1 MAASAVLKIGAK
13 IASKSAG
20 AMKGVAKSSKRLTKS
35 VQKNIKIKKRL
46 RATSERFEKF
56 REERKKRQEKES
68 LLEQEKSQKKGE
80 QQKSTGSGKGPLE
93 RLISLI
99 QILLVGFIV
108 NKLPQIIDFIKKV
121 IKVIR
126 DIVDKFKEFFD
137 GVIGFFKSI
146 GKVIGKAFDTI
157 SNLNFNDI
165 GDTIKGAFGKLKDAF
180 NGIKDKLLDGVKSF
194 LGLKKKK
201 VKKEINRELT
211 DKDLKDK
218 ELKSSVSD
226 VQKTMA
232 SKSEEF
238 NDTIKTIEKAG
249 TGVDIVGPENANL
262 TEQVQSTVTKES
274 DEKPSPQVSGQ
285 RGNRPD
291 MKGGIDIKIQK
302 PMGGAQGRTKRPTPK
317 PSNTDASGGS
327 SGGSEKIKNSTKTGG
342 TSGSTVNSSVS
353 KTGDALN
360 ISKSKKIVSTTTI
373 TPERKSK
380 NTVMIVGNKGGQSQS
395 QGGMG
400 SKGRSIVIEE
410 DNSLKDQFAL
420 SLF

>member
-1 MAASAVLKIGAK
+1 MAASAVLQIGAK
-13 IASKSAG
+13 IASKTAG

-46 RATSERFEKF
+46 RATSERFQKY
-56 REERKKRQEKES
+56 REEKKKRQEKES
-68 LLEQEKSQKKGE
+68 LLEQEKSQKRGE
-80 QQKSTGSGKGPLE
+80 QQKSMGSGRGPLE
-93 RLISLI
+93 RLMALV
-99 QILLVGFIV
+99 QALLVGFV
-108 NKLPQIIDFIKKV
+108 LNKLPQIIDFIKKV

-126 DIVDKFKEFFD
+126 DIVDKFKAFFD
-137 GVIGFFKSI
+137 GVVGFFKSI
-146 GKVIGKAFDTI
+146 GKVIGKAFDVI
-157 SNLNFNDI
+157 SNLNFDDI
-165 GDTIKGAFGKLKDAF
+165 GDKIKGVFGKLKDAF
-180 NGIKDKLLDGVKSF
+180 NGIKDQLLDGVKSF

-249 TGVDIVGPENANL
+249 TGVDIVGPENSNL
-262 TEQVQSTVTKES
+262 TEQVQSTVTKEN
-274 DEKPSPQVSGQ
+274 DGKPTSLK
-285 RGNRPD
+285 
-291 MKGGIDIKIQK
+291 ME
-302 PMGGAQGRTKRPTPK
+302 
-317 PSNTDASGGS
+317 GS
-327 SGGSEKIKNSTKTGG
+327 SGESGG
-342 TSGSTVNSSVS
+342 GKFTIIREDGSTTTDFREI
-353 KTGDALN
+353 KAAKEAYQLN
-360 ISKSKKIVSTTTI
+360 ISKPKKTVSTTTI

-400 SKGRSIVIEE
+400 SKSRTKIIVQK
-410 DNSLKDQFAL
+410 DNSIKDQFAL

>member
-1 MAASAVLKIGAK
+1 MAASAVLQIGAK

-35 VQKNIKIKKRL
+35 VQKNIKIKKTL
-46 RATSERFEKF
+46 RATSERFQKY
-56 REERKKRQEKES
+56 REEKKKRQEKES
-68 LLEQEKSQKKGE
+68 LLEQEKSQKRGE
-80 QQKSTGSGKGPLE
+80 QQKSMGSGRGPLE
-93 RLISLI
+93 RLMALV
-99 QILLVGFIV
+99 QALLVGFV
-108 NKLPQIIDFIKKV
+108 LNKLPQIIDFIKKV

-126 DIVDKFKEFFD
+126 DIVDKFKAFFD
-137 GVIGFFKSI
+137 GVVGFFKSI
-146 GKVIGKAFDTI
+146 GKVIGKAFDVI
-157 SNLNFNDI
+157 SNLNFDDI
-165 GDTIKGAFGKLKDAF
+165 GDKIKGVFGKLKDAF

-249 TGVDIVGPENANL
+249 TGVDIVGPENSNL

-274 DEKPSPQVSGQ
+274 DGKPT
-285 RGNRPD
+285 NL
-291 MKGGIDIKIQK
+291 KIE
-302 PMGGAQGRTKRPTPK
+302 G
-317 PSNTDASGGS
+317 SSGGS
-327 SGGSEKIKNSTKTGG
+327 SGGSEKIESSTKSGG
-342 TSGSTVNSSVS
+342 TSGSTVNSSVTKS
-353 KTGDALN
+353 GDKLN
-360 ISKSKKIVSTTTI
+360 ISKPKKTVSTTTI

-395 QGGMG
+395 QGGMR
-400 SKGRSIVIEE
+400 SKSGTRIIVQKNNSI
-410 DNSLKDQFAL
+410 KDQFAL

>member
-1 MAASAVLKIGAK
+1 MAASAVLQIGAK
-13 IASKSAG
+13 IASKTAG

-46 RATSERFEKF
+46 RATSERFQKY
-56 REERKKRQEKES
+56 REEKKKRQEKES

-80 QQKSTGSGKGPLE
+80 EQKTKGTSGKGPLE
-93 RLISLI
+93 RLMSLI
-99 QILLVGFIV
+99 QILLVRFV
-108 NKLPQIIDFIKKV
+108 LNKLPQIIDFIKKV

-126 DIVDKFKEFFD
+126 DIVDKFKAFFD

-146 GKVIGKAFDTI
+146 GKVIGKAFYVI

-165 GDTIKGAFGKLKDAF
+165 GDKIKGVFGKLKDAF
-180 NGIKDKLLDGVKSF
+180 TNIKDKLLDGVKSF

-232 SKSEEF
+232 SKSDEF

-249 TGVDIVGPENANL
+249 TGVDIVGPENSNL

-274 DEKPSPQVSGQ
+274 DGKPT
-285 RGNRPD
+285 NL
-291 MKGGIDIKIQK
+291 KIE
-302 PMGGAQGRTKRPTPK
+302 
-317 PSNTDASGGS
+317 GS
-327 SGGSEKIKNSTKTGG
+327 SGGSEKIESSTKSGG
-342 TSGSTVNSSVS
+342 TSGSTVNSSVE
-353 KTGDALN
+353 KTGDGLN
-360 ISKSKKIVSTTTI
+360 ISKPKKTVNTTTI
-373 TPERKSK
+373 TPKRKSK
-380 NTVMIVGNKGGQSQS
+380 NTVMIIGNKGGQFQS

-400 SKGRSIVIEE
+400 SKGRTKIIVQK
-410 DNSLKDQFAL
+410 DNSIKDQFAL

>member
-35 VQKNIKIKKRL
+35 VQKNIKIKKRV
-46 RATSERFEKF
+46 RATSERFQKF

-80 QQKSTGSGKGPLE
+80 EQKTKGTSGKGPLE
-93 RLISLI
+93 RLMSLI
-99 QILLVGFIV
+99 QILLVGFIL
-108 NKLPQIIDFIKKV
+108 NKLPQIINFIKKV

-126 DIVDKFKEFFD
+126 DIVDKFKAFFD

-146 GKVIGKAFDTI
+146 GKVIGKAFDVI

-165 GDTIKGAFGKLKDAF
+165 GDKIKGVFGKLKDAF

-218 ELKSSVSD
+218 ELKSSVGD

-249 TGVDIVGPENANL
+249 TGVDIVGPENSNL

-274 DEKPSPQVSGQ
+274 DGKPT
-285 RGNRPD
+285 NL
-291 MKGGIDIKIQK
+291 KIE
-302 PMGGAQGRTKRPTPK
+302 
-317 PSNTDASGGS
+317 GS
-327 SGGSEKIKNSTKTGG
+327 SGGSEKIQNSAKTGG

-360 ISKSKKIVSTTTI
+360 ISKPKKTVNTTTI
-373 TPERKSK
+373 TPERKPK
-380 NTVMIVGNKGGQSQS
+380 NTVMIIGNKGGQSQS

-400 SKGRSIVIEE
+400 SKSRTRIIVQK
-410 DNSLKDQFAL
+410 DNSIKDQFAL

>member
-1 MAASAVLKIGAK
+1 MAASSVLKIGAK

-35 VQKNIKIKKRL
+35 VQKNIKIKKKL
-46 RATSERFEKF
+46 RATSERFQKF

-80 QQKSTGSGKGPLE
+80 EQKTKGTSGKGPLE
-93 RLISLI
+93 RLMSLI
-99 QILLVGFIV
+99 QILLVGFV
-108 NKLPQIIDFIKKV
+108 LNKLPQIIDFIKKV

-126 DIVDKFKEFFD
+126 DIVDKFKAFFD

-146 GKVIGKAFDTI
+146 GKVIGKAFDVI

-165 GDTIKGAFGKLKDAF
+165 GDKIKGVFGKLKDAF

-194 LGLKKKK
+194 IGLKKKK
-201 VKKEINRELT
+201 PKKEIKRELT

-232 SKSEEF
+232 SKSDEF

-249 TGVDIVGPENANL
+249 TGVDIVGPENSNL

-274 DEKPSPQVSGQ
+274 DGKPT
-285 RGNRPD
+285 NL
-291 MKGGIDIKIQK
+291 KIE
-302 PMGGAQGRTKRPTPK
+302 
-317 PSNTDASGGS
+317 GS
-327 SGGSEKIKNSTKTGG
+327 SGGSEKIESSTKSGG
-342 TSGSTVNSSVS
+342 ASGSTVNSSVA
-353 KTGDALN
+353 KTGDGLN
-360 ISKSKKIVSTTTI
+360 ISKPKKTVRTTTI

-380 NTVMIVGNKGGQSQS
+380 NTVMIVGNKNNQSSSGGSVKS
-395 QGGMG
+395 SGGTQI
-400 SKGRSIVIEE
+400 IVKEK
-410 DNSLKDQFAL
+410 NSLKDQFAL
-420 SLF
+420 SLY

>member
-1 MAASAVLKIGAK
+1 MAASAVLQIGAK
-13 IASKSAG
+13 IASKTAG

-46 RATSERFEKF
+46 RATSERFQKY
-56 REERKKRQEKES
+56 REEKKKRQEKES
-68 LLEQEKSQKKGE
+68 LLEQEKSQKRGE
-80 QQKSTGSGKGPLE
+80 QQKSMGSGRGPLE
-93 RLISLI
+93 RLMALV
-99 QILLVGFIV
+99 QALLVGFV
-108 NKLPQIIDFIKKV
+108 LNKLPQIIDFIKKV

-126 DIVDKFKEFFD
+126 DIVDKFKAFFD
-137 GVIGFFKSI
+137 GVVGFFKSI
-146 GKVIGKAFDTI
+146 GKVIGKAFDVI
-157 SNLNFNDI
+157 SNLNFDDI
-165 GDTIKGAFGKLKDAF
+165 GDKIKGVFGKLKDAF

-249 TGVDIVGPENANL
+249 TGVDIVGPENSNL

-274 DEKPSPQVSGQ
+274 DGKPKNLKMEGS
-285 RGNRPD
+285 
-291 MKGGIDIKIQK
+291 
-302 PMGGAQGRTKRPTPK
+302 
-317 PSNTDASGGS
+317 SGGS
-327 SGGSEKIKNSTKTGG
+327 SGGSEKIESSTKSGG
-342 TSGSTVNSSVS
+342 TSGSTVNSSVTKS
-353 KTGDALN
+353 GDKLN
-360 ISKSKKIVSTTTI
+360 ISKPKKTVSTTTI

-395 QGGMG
+395 QGGMR
-400 SKGRSIVIEE
+400 SKSGTRIIVQKNNSI
-410 DNSLKDQFAL
+410 KDQFAL

>member
-1 MAASAVLKIGAK
+1 MAASAVLQIGAK

-46 RATSERFEKF
+46 RATSERFQKY
-56 REERKKRQEKES
+56 REEKKKRQEKES
-68 LLEQEKSQKKGE
+68 LLEQEKSQRKGE
-80 QQKSTGSGKGPLE
+80 QQKTTGTSGKGPLE
-93 RLISLI
+93 RLMSLI
-99 QILLVGFIV
+99 QILLVGFV
-108 NKLPQIIDFIKKV
+108 LNKLPQIIDFIKKV

-126 DIVDKFKEFFD
+126 DIVDKFKTFFD

-146 GKVIGKAFDTI
+146 GKVIGKAFDVI

-165 GDTIKGAFGKLKDAF
+165 GDVIKGAFGKLKDAF
-180 NGIKDKLLDGVKSF
+180 TNIKDKLLDGVKSF

-218 ELKSSVSD
+218 ELKSSVGD
-226 VQKTMA
+226 VQRTMA

-249 TGVDIVGPENANL
+249 TGVDIVGPENSNL

-274 DEKPSPQVSGQ
+274 DGKPT
-285 RGNRPD
+285 NL
-291 MKGGIDIKIQK
+291 KIE
-302 PMGGAQGRTKRPTPK
+302 G
-317 PSNTDASGGS
+317 SSGGS
-327 SGGSEKIKNSTKTGG
+327 SGESEKIESSTKSGG
-342 TSGSTVNSSVS
+342 TSGSGKITIIREDGSTTTDFREI
-353 KTGDALN
+353 KAAKEAYKLN
-360 ISKSKKIVSTTTI
+360 ISESI

-380 NTVMIVGNKGGQSQS
+380 NTVMIVGNKNNQSSSGGSVKSSGETQI
-395 QGGMG
+395 
-400 SKGRSIVIEE
+400 IVKEK
-410 DNSLKDQFAL
+410 NSLKDQFAL
-420 SLF
+420 SLY

>member
-1 MAASAVLKIGAK
+1 MAASAVLQIGAK
-13 IASKSAG
+13 IASKTAG

-46 RATSERFEKF
+46 RATSERFQKY
-56 REERKKRQEKES
+56 REEKKKRQEKES
-68 LLEQEKSQKKGE
+68 LLEQEKSQKRGE
-80 QQKSTGSGKGPLE
+80 QQKSMGSGRGPLE
-93 RLISLI
+93 RLMALV
-99 QILLVGFIV
+99 QALLVGFV
-108 NKLPQIIDFIKKV
+108 LNKLPQIIDFIKKV

-126 DIVDKFKEFFD
+126 DIVDKFKAFFD
-137 GVIGFFKSI
+137 GVVGFFKSI
-146 GKVIGKAFDTI
+146 GKVIGKAFDVI

-165 GDTIKGAFGKLKDAF
+165 GDKIKGVFGKLKDAF

-249 TGVDIVGPENANL
+249 TGVDIVGPENSNL
-262 TEQVQSTVTKES
+262 TEQVQSSVTKES
-274 DEKPSPQVSGQ
+274 DGKPTNLKMEGS
-285 RGNRPD
+285 
-291 MKGGIDIKIQK
+291 
-302 PMGGAQGRTKRPTPK
+302 
-317 PSNTDASGGS
+317 SGGS
-327 SGGSEKIKNSTKTGG
+327 SGGSEKIESSTKSGG
-342 TSGSTVNSSVS
+342 TSGSTVNSSVTKS
-353 KTGDALN
+353 GDKLN
-360 ISKSKKIVSTTTI
+360 ISKPKKTVSTTTI

-380 NTVMIVGNKGGQSQS
+380 TTVMIVGNKGGQSQS
-395 QGGMG
+395 QGGMR
-400 SKGRSIVIEE
+400 SKSGTRIIVQKNNSI
-410 DNSLKDQFAL
+410 KDQFAL

>member
-1 MAASAVLKIGAK
+1 MAASAVLQIGAK
-13 IASKSAG
+13 IASKTAG

-46 RATSERFEKF
+46 RATSERFQKY
-56 REERKKRQEKES
+56 REEKKKRQEKES
-68 LLEQEKSQKKGE
+68 LLEQEKSQKRGE
-80 QQKSTGSGKGPLE
+80 QQKSMGSGRGPLE
-93 RLISLI
+93 RLMALV
-99 QILLVGFIV
+99 QALLVGFV
-108 NKLPQIIDFIKKV
+108 LNKLPQIIDFIKKV

-126 DIVDKFKEFFD
+126 DIVDKFKAFFD
-137 GVIGFFKSI
+137 GVVGFFKSI
-146 GKVIGKAFDTI
+146 GKVIGKAFDVI
-157 SNLNFNDI
+157 SNLNFDDI
-165 GDTIKGAFGKLKDAF
+165 GDKIKGVFGKLKDAF

-249 TGVDIVGPENANL
+249 TGVDIVGPENSNL

-274 DEKPSPQVSGQ
+274 DGKPKNLKMEGS
-285 RGNRPD
+285 
-291 MKGGIDIKIQK
+291 
-302 PMGGAQGRTKRPTPK
+302 
-317 PSNTDASGGS
+317 SGGS
-327 SGGSEKIKNSTKTGG
+327 SGGSEKIESSTKSGG
-342 TSGSTVNSSVS
+342 TSGSTLNSSVTKS
-353 KTGDALN
+353 GDKLN
-360 ISKSKKIVSTTTI
+360 ISKPKKTVSTTTI

-395 QGGMG
+395 QGGMR
-400 SKGRSIVIEE
+400 SKSGTRIIVQKNNSI
-410 DNSLKDQFAL
+410 KDQFAL

>member
-1 MAASAVLKIGAK
+1 MAASAVLQIGAK
-13 IASKSAG
+13 IASKTAG

-35 VQKNIKIKKRL
+35 VQKNVKIKKRL
-46 RATSERFEKF
+46 RATSERFQKY
-56 REERKKRQEKES
+56 REEKKKRQEKES
-68 LLEQEKSQKKGE
+68 LLEQEKSQKRGE
-80 QQKSTGSGKGPLE
+80 QQKSMGSGRGPLE
-93 RLISLI
+93 RLMALV
-99 QILLVGFIV
+99 QALLVGFV
-108 NKLPQIIDFIKKV
+108 LNKLPQIIDFIKKV

-126 DIVDKFKEFFD
+126 DIVDKFKAFFD

-146 GKVIGKAFDTI
+146 GKVIGKAFDVI

-165 GDTIKGAFGKLKDAF
+165 GDKIKGVFGKLKDAF

-232 SKSEEF
+232 SKSDEF

-249 TGVDIVGPENANL
+249 TGVDIVGPENSNL
-262 TEQVQSTVTKES
+262 TEQVQSTITKEN
-274 DEKPSPQVSGQ
+274 DGKPTSLK
-285 RGNRPD
+285 
-291 MKGGIDIKIQK
+291 MEE
-302 PMGGAQGRTKRPTPK
+302 
-317 PSNTDASGGS
+317 S
-327 SGGSEKIKNSTKTGG
+327 SIGK
-342 TSGSTVNSSVS
+342 SGSGKFTIVREDGSTTTDFREI
-353 KTGDALN
+353 KAAKEAYQLN
-360 ISKSKKIVSTTTI
+360 ISKPKKTVSTTTI

-395 QGGMG
+395 QGGVR
-400 SKGRSIVIEE
+400 SKGRTKIIVQK
-410 DNSLKDQFAL
+410 DNSIKDQFAL

>member
-1 MAASAVLKIGAK
+1 MAASAVLQIGAK

-46 RATSERFEKF
+46 RATSERFQKF
-56 REERKKRQEKES
+56 REERKKRQERES

-80 QQKSTGSGKGPLE
+80 GQKTKGTSGKGPLE
-93 RLISLI
+93 RLMSLI
-99 QILLVGFIV
+99 QILLVGFV
-108 NKLPQIIDFIKKV
+108 LNKLPQIIDFIKKV

-126 DIVDKFKEFFD
+126 DIVDKFKAFFD

-146 GKVIGKAFDTI
+146 GKVIGKAFDVI

-165 GDTIKGAFGKLKDAF
+165 GDKIKGVFGKLKDAF

-232 SKSEEF
+232 SKSDEF

-249 TGVDIVGPENANL
+249 TGVDIVGPENSNL
-262 TEQVQSTVTKES
+262 TEKVQSTIKKES
-274 DEKPSPQVSGQ
+274 DGKPT
-285 RGNRPD
+285 NL
-291 MKGGIDIKIQK
+291 KIE
-302 PMGGAQGRTKRPTPK
+302 G
-317 PSNTDASGGS
+317 SSSGS
-327 SGGSEKIKNSTKTGG
+327 SGGSEKIESSTKSGG
-342 TSGSTVNSSVS
+342 TSGSTVNSSVTKS
-353 KTGDALN
+353 GDKLN
-360 ISKSKKIVSTTTI
+360 ISKPKKTVSTTTI

-395 QGGMG
+395 QGGMR
-400 SKGRSIVIEE
+400 SKGRTRIIVQK
-410 DNSLKDQFAL
+410 DNSIKDQFAL

>member
-1 MAASAVLKIGAK
+1 MAASAVLQIGAK

-20 AMKGVAKSSKRLTKS
+20 AMRGVAKSSKRLTKS

-46 RATSERFEKF
+46 RATSERFQKY
-56 REERKKRQEKES
+56 REEKKKRQEKES

-80 QQKSTGSGKGPLE
+80 EQKTKGTSGKGPLE
-93 RLISLI
+93 RLMSLI
-99 QILLVGFIV
+99 QILLVGFV
-108 NKLPQIIDFIKKV
+108 LNKLPQIIDFIKKV

-126 DIVDKFKEFFD
+126 DIVDKFKAFFD
-137 GVIGFFKSI
+137 GVVGFFKSI
-146 GKVIGKAFDTI
+146 GKVIGKAFDVI

-180 NGIKDKLLDGVKSF
+180 NNIKDKLLDGVKSF

-232 SKSEEF
+232 SKSDEF

-249 TGVDIVGPENANL
+249 TGVDIVGPENSNL
-262 TEQVQSTVTKES
+262 TEQVQSTITKES
-274 DEKPSPQVSGQ
+274 DGKPT
-285 RGNRPD
+285 NLK
-291 MKGGIDIKIQK
+291 ME
-302 PMGGAQGRTKRPTPK
+302 
-317 PSNTDASGGS
+317 GS
-327 SGGSEKIKNSTKTGG
+327 SSGK
-342 TSGSTVNSSVS
+342 SGSGKFTIIREDGSTTTDFREI
-353 KTGDALN
+353 KAAKEAYQLN
-360 ISKSKKIVSTTTI
+360 ISKPKKTVSTTTI

-400 SKGRSIVIEE
+400 SKSRTNILVQK
-410 DNSLKDQFAL
+410 DNSIKDQFAL

>member
-1 MAASAVLKIGAK
+1 MAASSVLQIGAK

-46 RATSERFEKF
+46 RATSERFQKY
-56 REERKKRQEKES
+56 REEKEKRQEKES

-80 QQKSTGSGKGPLE
+80 EQKTKGTSGKGPLE
-93 RLISLI
+93 RLMSLI
-99 QILLVGFIV
+99 QILLVGFV
-108 NKLPQIIDFIKKV
+108 LNKLPQIIDFIKKV

-126 DIVDKFKEFFD
+126 DIVDKFKAFFD

-146 GKVIGKAFDTI
+146 GKVIGKAFDVI
-157 SNLNFNDI
+157 SNLNFDDI
-165 GDTIKGAFGKLKDAF
+165 GDKIKGVFGKLKDAF
-180 NGIKDKLLDGVKSF
+180 TNIKDKLLDGVKSF

-232 SKSEEF
+232 SKSDEF

-249 TGVDIVGPENANL
+249 TGVDIVGPENSNL

-274 DEKPSPQVSGQ
+274 DGKPKNLKMEGS
-285 RGNRPD
+285 
-291 MKGGIDIKIQK
+291 
-302 PMGGAQGRTKRPTPK
+302 
-317 PSNTDASGGS
+317 SGGS
-327 SGGSEKIKNSTKTGG
+327 SGGSEKIESSTKSGG
-342 TSGSTVNSSVS
+342 TSGSTVNSSVTKS
-353 KTGDALN
+353 GDKLN
-360 ISKSKKIVSTTTI
+360 ISKPKKTVSTTTI

-395 QGGMG
+395 QGGMR
-400 SKGRSIVIEE
+400 SKSGPRLIVQKNNSI
-410 DNSLKDQFAL
+410 KDQFAL

>member
-1 MAASAVLKIGAK
+1 MAASAVLQIGAK
-13 IASKSAG
+13 IASKTAG

-35 VQKNIKIKKRL
+35 VQKNVKIKKRL
-46 RATSERFEKF
+46 RATSERFQKY
-56 REERKKRQEKES
+56 REEKKKRQEKES
-68 LLEQEKSQKKGE
+68 LLEQEKSQKRGE
-80 QQKSTGSGKGPLE
+80 QQKSMGSGRGPLE
-93 RLISLI
+93 RLMALV
-99 QILLVGFIV
+99 QALLVGFV
-108 NKLPQIIDFIKKV
+108 LNKLPQIIDFIKKV

-126 DIVDKFKEFFD
+126 DIVDKFKAFFD

-146 GKVIGKAFDTI
+146 GKVIGKAFDVI

-165 GDTIKGAFGKLKDAF
+165 GDVIKGAFGKLKDAF
-180 NGIKDKLLDGVKSF
+180 TNIKDKLLDGVKSF

-232 SKSEEF
+232 SKSDEF

-249 TGVDIVGPENANL
+249 TGVDIVGPENSNL
-262 TEQVQSTVTKES
+262 TEQVQSTITKEN
-274 DEKPSPQVSGQ
+274 DGKPTSLK
-285 RGNRPD
+285 
-291 MKGGIDIKIQK
+291 MEE
-302 PMGGAQGRTKRPTPK
+302 
-317 PSNTDASGGS
+317 S
-327 SGGSEKIKNSTKTGG
+327 SIGK
-342 TSGSTVNSSVS
+342 SGSGKFTIVREDGSTTTDFREI
-353 KTGDALN
+353 KAAKEAYQLN
-360 ISKSKKIVSTTTI
+360 ISKPKKTVSTTTI

-395 QGGMG
+395 QGGMR
-400 SKGRSIVIEE
+400 SKGKTKIVVQK
-410 DNSLKDQFAL
+410 DNSIKDQFAL

>member
-1 MAASAVLKIGAK
+1 MAASSVLQIGAK

-46 RATSERFEKF
+46 RATSERFQKY
-56 REERKKRQEKES
+56 REEKEKRQEKES

-80 QQKSTGSGKGPLE
+80 EQKTKGTSGKGPLE
-93 RLISLI
+93 RLMSLI
-99 QILLVGFIV
+99 QILLVGFV
-108 NKLPQIIDFIKKV
+108 LNKLPQIIDFIKKV

-126 DIVDKFKEFFD
+126 NIVDKFKAFFD
-137 GVIGFFKSI
+137 GVVGFFKSI
-146 GKVIGKAFDTI
+146 GKVIGKAFDVI

-165 GDTIKGAFGKLKDAF
+165 GDKIKGVFGKLKDAF

-218 ELKSSVSD
+218 ELKSSVGD
-226 VQKTMA
+226 IQKTMA

-249 TGVDIVGPENANL
+249 TGVDIVGPENSNL
-262 TEQVQSTVTKES
+262 TEQVQSTVTKEN
-274 DEKPSPQVSGQ
+274 DGKPTSLK
-285 RGNRPD
+285 
-291 MKGGIDIKIQK
+291 ME
-302 PMGGAQGRTKRPTPK
+302 
-317 PSNTDASGGS
+317 GS
-327 SGGSEKIKNSTKTGG
+327 SGESGG
-342 TSGSTVNSSVS
+342 GKFTIIREDGSTTTDFREI
-353 KTGDALN
+353 KAAKEAYQLN
-360 ISKSKKIVSTTTI
+360 ISKPKKTVSTTTI

-395 QGGMG
+395 QGGMR
-400 SKGRSIVIEE
+400 SKSGTRIIVQKNNSI
-410 DNSLKDQFAL
+410 KDQFAL

>member
-1 MAASAVLKIGAK
+1 MAASSVLQIGAK

-46 RATSERFEKF
+46 RATSERFQKF

-80 QQKSTGSGKGPLE
+80 EQKTKGTSGKGPLE
-93 RLISLI
+93 RLMSLI
-99 QILLVGFIV
+99 QILLVGFV
-108 NKLPQIIDFIKKV
+108 LNKLPQIIDFIKKV

-126 DIVDKFKEFFD
+126 DIVDKFKAFFD
-137 GVIGFFKSI
+137 GVVGFFKSI
-146 GKVIGKAFDTI
+146 GKVIGKAFDVI

-165 GDTIKGAFGKLKDAF
+165 GDKIKGVFGKLKDAF

-249 TGVDIVGPENANL
+249 TGVDIVGPENSNL

-274 DEKPSPQVSGQ
+274 DGKPKNLKMEGS
-285 RGNRPD
+285 
-291 MKGGIDIKIQK
+291 
-302 PMGGAQGRTKRPTPK
+302 
-317 PSNTDASGGS
+317 SGGS
-327 SGGSEKIKNSTKTGG
+327 SGGSEKIESSTKSGG
-342 TSGSTVNSSVS
+342 TSGSTVNSSVTKS
-353 KTGDALN
+353 GDKLN
-360 ISKSKKIVSTTTI
+360 ISKPKKTVSTTTI

-395 QGGMG
+395 QGGMR
-400 SKGRSIVIEE
+400 SKSGTRIIVQKNNSI
-410 DNSLKDQFAL
+410 KDQFAL

>member
-1 MAASAVLKIGAK
+1 MAASAVLQIGAK
-13 IASKSAG
+13 IASKTAG

-35 VQKNIKIKKRL
+35 VQKNVKIKKRL
-46 RATSERFEKF
+46 RATSERFQKY
-56 REERKKRQEKES
+56 REEKKKRQEKES
-68 LLEQEKSQKKGE
+68 LLEQEKSQKRGE
-80 QQKSTGSGKGPLE
+80 QQKSMGSGRGPLE
-93 RLISLI
+93 RLMALV
-99 QILLVGFIV
+99 QALLVGFV
-108 NKLPQIIDFIKKV
+108 LNKLPQIIDFIKKV

-126 DIVDKFKEFFD
+126 DIVDKFKAFFD

-146 GKVIGKAFDTI
+146 GKVIGKAFDVI

-165 GDTIKGAFGKLKDAF
+165 GDKIKGVFGKLKDAF

-232 SKSEEF
+232 SKSDEF

-249 TGVDIVGPENANL
+249 TGVDIVGPENSNL
-262 TEQVQSTVTKES
+262 TEQVQSTITKEN
-274 DEKPSPQVSGQ
+274 DGKPTSLK
-285 RGNRPD
+285 
-291 MKGGIDIKIQK
+291 MEE
-302 PMGGAQGRTKRPTPK
+302 
-317 PSNTDASGGS
+317 S
-327 SGGSEKIKNSTKTGG
+327 SIGK
-342 TSGSTVNSSVS
+342 SGSGKFTIVREDGSTTTDFREI
-353 KTGDALN
+353 KAAKEAYQLN
-360 ISKSKKIVSTTTI
+360 ISKPKKTVSTTTI

-395 QGGMG
+395 QGGMR
-400 SKGRSIVIEE
+400 SKGRTKIIVQK
-410 DNSLKDQFAL
+410 DNSIKDQFAL

>member
-1 MAASAVLKIGAK
+1 MAASSVLQIGAK

-46 RATSERFEKF
+46 RATSERFQKY
-56 REERKKRQEKES
+56 REEKEKRQEKES

-80 QQKSTGSGKGPLE
+80 EQKTKGTSGKGPLE
-93 RLISLI
+93 RLMSLI
-99 QILLVGFIV
+99 QILLVGFV
-108 NKLPQIIDFIKKV
+108 LNKLPQIIDFIKKV

-126 DIVDKFKEFFD
+126 DIVDKFKAFFD

-146 GKVIGKAFDTI
+146 GKVIGKAFDVI

-165 GDTIKGAFGKLKDAF
+165 GDKIKGVFGKLKDAF
-180 NGIKDKLLDGVKSF
+180 TNIKDKLLDGVKSF

-232 SKSEEF
+232 SKSDEF

-249 TGVDIVGPENANL
+249 TGVDIVGPENSNL
-262 TEQVQSTVTKES
+262 TEQVQSTVTKEN
-274 DEKPSPQVSGQ
+274 DGKPTSLK
-285 RGNRPD
+285 
-291 MKGGIDIKIQK
+291 ME
-302 PMGGAQGRTKRPTPK
+302 
-317 PSNTDASGGS
+317 GS
-327 SGGSEKIKNSTKTGG
+327 SGESGG
-342 TSGSTVNSSVS
+342 GKFTIIREDGSTTTDFREI
-353 KTGDALN
+353 KAAKEAYQLN
-360 ISKSKKIVSTTTI
+360 ISKPKKTVSTTTI

-400 SKGRSIVIEE
+400 SKSRTKIIVQK
-410 DNSLKDQFAL
+410 DNSIKDQFAL

>member
-46 RATSERFEKF
+46 RATSERFQKY
-56 REERKKRQEKES
+56 REEKKKRQEKES

-80 QQKSTGSGKGPLE
+80 QQKTTASSGKGPLE
-93 RLISLI
+93 RLISFI
-99 QILLVGFIV
+99 QILLVGFIL
-108 NKLPQIIDFIKKV
+108 NKLPQIINFIKKV

-126 DIVDKFKEFFD
+126 DIVDKFKAFFD

-146 GKVIGKAFDTI
+146 GKVIGKAFDVI
-157 SNLNFNDI
+157 SNLSFNDI
-165 GDTIKGAFGKLKDAF
+165 GDKIKGVFGKLKDAF

-249 TGVDIVGPENANL
+249 TGVDIVGPENSNL

-274 DEKPSPQVSGQ
+274 DGKPT
-285 RGNRPD
+285 NL
-291 MKGGIDIKIQK
+291 KID
-302 PMGGAQGRTKRPTPK
+302 G
-317 PSNTDASGGS
+317 SSGGS
-327 SGGSEKIKNSTKTGG
+327 SGGSEKIQSSTKSGG
-342 TSGSTVNSSVS
+342 TSGSTVNSSVA
-353 KTGDALN
+353 KTGDGLN
-360 ISKSKKIVSTTTI
+360 ISKPKKTVSTTTI
-373 TPERKSK
+373 TPERKPK

-400 SKGRSIVIEE
+400 SKGRTEIIVQK
-410 DNSLKDQFAL
+410 DNSIKDQFAL

>member
-1 MAASAVLKIGAK
+1 MAASSVLQIGAK

-46 RATSERFEKF
+46 RATSERFQKY

-80 QQKSTGSGKGPLE
+80 EQKTKGTSGKGPLE
-93 RLISLI
+93 RLMSLI
-99 QILLVGFIV
+99 QILLVGFV
-108 NKLPQIIDFIKKV
+108 LNKLPQIIDFIKKV

-126 DIVDKFKEFFD
+126 DIVDKFKAFFD

-146 GKVIGKAFDTI
+146 GKVIGKAFDVI

-165 GDTIKGAFGKLKDAF
+165 GDKIKGVFGKLKDAF
-180 NGIKDKLLDGVKSF
+180 TNIKDKLLDGVKSF

-232 SKSEEF
+232 SKSDEF

-249 TGVDIVGPENANL
+249 TGVDIVGPENSNL
-262 TEQVQSTVTKES
+262 TEQVQSTVTKEN
-274 DEKPSPQVSGQ
+274 DGKPTSLK
-285 RGNRPD
+285 
-291 MKGGIDIKIQK
+291 ME
-302 PMGGAQGRTKRPTPK
+302 
-317 PSNTDASGGS
+317 GS
-327 SGGSEKIKNSTKTGG
+327 SGESGG
-342 TSGSTVNSSVS
+342 GKFTIIREDGSTTTDFREI
-353 KTGDALN
+353 KAAKEAYQLN
-360 ISKSKKIVSTTTI
+360 ISKPKKTVSTTTI

-400 SKGRSIVIEE
+400 SKSRTNIIVQK
-410 DNSLKDQFAL
+410 DNSIKDQFAL

>member
-1 MAASAVLKIGAK
+1 MAASAVLQIGAK
-13 IASKSAG
+13 IASKTAG

-35 VQKNIKIKKRL
+35 VQKNVKIKKRL
-46 RATSERFEKF
+46 RATSERFQKY
-56 REERKKRQEKES
+56 REEKKKRQEKES
-68 LLEQEKSQKKGE
+68 LLEQEKSQKRGE
-80 QQKSTGSGKGPLE
+80 QQKSMGSGRGPLE
-93 RLISLI
+93 RLMALV
-99 QILLVGFIV
+99 QALLVGFV
-108 NKLPQIIDFIKKV
+108 LNKLPQIIDFIKKV

-126 DIVDKFKEFFD
+126 DIVDKFKAFFD

-146 GKVIGKAFDTI
+146 GKVIGKAFDVI

-165 GDTIKGAFGKLKDAF
+165 GDKIKGVFGKLKDAF

-232 SKSEEF
+232 SKSDEF

-249 TGVDIVGPENANL
+249 TGVDIVGPENSNL
-262 TEQVQSTVTKES
+262 TEQVQSTITKES
-274 DEKPSPQVSGQ
+274 DGKPTSLK
-285 RGNRPD
+285 
-291 MKGGIDIKIQK
+291 ME
-302 PMGGAQGRTKRPTPK
+302 
-317 PSNTDASGGS
+317 GS
-327 SGGSEKIKNSTKTGG
+327 SIGK
-342 TSGSTVNSSVS
+342 SGSGKFTIVREDGSTTTDFREI
-353 KTGDALN
+353 KAAKEAYQLN
-360 ISKSKKIVSTTTI
+360 ISKPKKTVSTTTI

-395 QGGMG
+395 QGGMR
-400 SKGRSIVIEE
+400 SKGKTKIVVQK
-410 DNSLKDQFAL
+410 DNSIKDQFAL

>member
-1 MAASAVLKIGAK
+1 MAASAVLQIGAK

-20 AMKGVAKSSKRLTKS
+20 AMKGVAKSTKRLTKS

-46 RATSERFEKF
+46 RATSERFQKF
-56 REERKKRQEKES
+56 REEKKKRQEKES

-80 QQKSTGSGKGPLE
+80 QQKTTGSSGKGPLE

-126 DIVDKFKEFFD
+126 DIVDKFKAFFD
-137 GVIGFFKSI
+137 GVIGFFKSV
-146 GKVIGKAFDTI
+146 GKVIGKAFDVI

-180 NGIKDKLLDGVKSF
+180 NNIKDKLLDGVKSF
-194 LGLKKKK
+194 IGLKKKK
-201 VKKEINRELT
+201 PKKEVKRELT

-218 ELKSSVSD
+218 ELKSSVGD
-226 VQKTMA
+226 IQKTMA
-232 SKSEEF
+232 SKSGEF
-238 NDTIKTIEKAG
+238 NDTMKTIEKAG
-249 TGVDIVGPENANL
+249 TGVDIVGPENSNL
-262 TEQVQSTVTKES
+262 TEQVQSTITKES
-274 DEKPSPQVSGQ
+274 DGKPTNLKVEGS
-285 RGNRPD
+285 
-291 MKGGIDIKIQK
+291 
-302 PMGGAQGRTKRPTPK
+302 
-317 PSNTDASGGS
+317 SGGS
-327 SGGSEKIKNSTKTGG
+327 SGESEKKVHTKDPYIKSDLTTMTVDGKKFPRGLSGPNETFGG
-342 TSGSTVNSSVS
+342 KGGSTY
-353 KTGDALN
+353 GDGLN
-360 ISKSKKIVSTTTI
+360 ISKPKKTVSTTTI

-395 QGGMG
+395 QGGVR
-400 SKGRSIVIEE
+400 SKGGTKTIVQK
-410 DNSLKDQFAL
+410 DNSIKDQFAL

>member
-1 MAASAVLKIGAK
+1 MAASSVLKIGAK

-35 VQKNIKIKKRL
+35 VQKNIKIKKKL
-46 RATSERFEKF
+46 RATSERFQKF

-80 QQKSTGSGKGPLE
+80 EQKTKGTSGKGPLE
-93 RLISLI
+93 RLMSLI
-99 QILLVGFIV
+99 QILLVGFV
-108 NKLPQIIDFIKKV
+108 LNKLPQIIDFIKKV

-126 DIVDKFKEFFD
+126 DIVDKFKAFFD

-146 GKVIGKAFDTI
+146 GKVIGKAFDVI

-165 GDTIKGAFGKLKDAF
+165 GDKIKGVFGKLKDAF

-218 ELKSSVSD
+218 ELKSSVGD

-232 SKSEEF
+232 SKSDEF

-249 TGVDIVGPENANL
+249 TGVDIVGPENSNL

-274 DEKPSPQVSGQ
+274 DGKPT
-285 RGNRPD
+285 NL
-291 MKGGIDIKIQK
+291 KIE
-302 PMGGAQGRTKRPTPK
+302 G
-317 PSNTDASGGS
+317 SSSGS
-327 SGGSEKIKNSTKTGG
+327 SGGSEKIESSTKSGG
-342 TSGSTVNSSVS
+342 TSGSTVNSSVG
-353 KTGDALN
+353 KTGDGLN
-360 ISKSKKIVSTTTI
+360 ISKPKKTVNTTTI
-373 TPERKSK
+373 TPKRKSK
-380 NTVMIVGNKGGQSQS
+380 NTVMIIGNKGGQSQS

-400 SKGRSIVIEE
+400 SKSRTKIIVQK
-410 DNSLKDQFAL
+410 DNSIKDQFAL

>member
-1 MAASAVLKIGAK
+1 MAASAVLQIGAK
-13 IASKSAG
+13 IASKTAG

-46 RATSERFEKF
+46 RATSERFQKY
-56 REERKKRQEKES
+56 REEKKKRQEKES
-68 LLEQEKSQKKGE
+68 LLEQEKSQKRGE
-80 QQKSTGSGKGPLE
+80 QQKSMGSGRGPLE
-93 RLISLI
+93 RLMALV
-99 QILLVGFIV
+99 QALLVGFV
-108 NKLPQIIDFIKKV
+108 LNKLPQIIDFIKKV

-126 DIVDKFKEFFD
+126 DIVDKFKAFFD
-137 GVIGFFKSI
+137 GVVGFFKSI
-146 GKVIGKAFDTI
+146 GKVIGKAFDVI

-165 GDTIKGAFGKLKDAF
+165 GDKIKGVFGKLKDAF
-180 NGIKDKLLDGVKSF
+180 TNIKDKLLDGVKSF

-232 SKSEEF
+232 SKSDEF

-249 TGVDIVGPENANL
+249 TGVDIVGPENSNL

-274 DEKPSPQVSGQ
+274 DGKPKNLKMEGS
-285 RGNRPD
+285 
-291 MKGGIDIKIQK
+291 
-302 PMGGAQGRTKRPTPK
+302 
-317 PSNTDASGGS
+317 SGGS
-327 SGGSEKIKNSTKTGG
+327 SGGSEKIESSTKSGG
-342 TSGSTVNSSVS
+342 TSGSTVNSSVTKS
-353 KTGDALN
+353 GDKLN
-360 ISKSKKIVSTTTI
+360 ISKPKKTVSTTTI

-395 QGGMG
+395 QGGMR
-400 SKGRSIVIEE
+400 SKSGTRIIVQKNNSI
-410 DNSLKDQFAL
+410 KDQFAL